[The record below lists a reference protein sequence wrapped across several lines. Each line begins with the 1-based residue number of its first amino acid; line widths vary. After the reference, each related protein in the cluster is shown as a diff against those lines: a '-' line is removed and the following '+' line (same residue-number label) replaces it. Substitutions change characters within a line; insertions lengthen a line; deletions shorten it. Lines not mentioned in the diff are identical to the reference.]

1 MAYHYTDSGLDNIY
15 LENGFSVYDTPY
27 GKGVSI
33 EDTKGL
39 HQAIGQWLIS
49 LPKGLTGAEL
59 RFIRLEMELTQ
70 KDLAGILGSTEQN
83 VRRWEKAR
91 AKPILRTA
99 DYLLRALYSEF
110 IGGDGD
116 IRRMVDRLAK
126 LDQMDHA
133 EARLCDTNK
142 GWQIKDPTLEMAMA

>member
-1 MAYHYTDSGLDNIY
+1 MAYQYKESGLDNVF
-15 LENGFSVYDTPY
+15 LENGYKVHETPY
-27 GKGVSI
+27 GQGVSI

-70 KDLAGILGSTEQN
+70 KDLAGILGTSEQN

-91 AKPILRTA
+91 SKDILGPA
-99 DYLLRALYSEF
+99 DYLLRALYEEF

-116 IRRMVDRLAK
+116 VRRMVERLAS
-126 LDQMDHA
+126 LDQIGHA
-133 EARLCDTNK
+133 EARLCDTKN
-142 GWQIKDPTLEMAMA
+142 GWQVKTPAAEYALA